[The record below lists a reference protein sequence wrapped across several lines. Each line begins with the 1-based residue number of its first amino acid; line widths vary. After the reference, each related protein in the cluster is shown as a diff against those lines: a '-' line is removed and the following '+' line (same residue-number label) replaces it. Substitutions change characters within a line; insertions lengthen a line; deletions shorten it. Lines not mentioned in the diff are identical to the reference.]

1 MVPYSSWLSAGDNSW
16 QLTAAT
22 LVGLMSIP
30 ALAVLY
36 GGLVQKKWAINTV
49 LMVFCTFCLTLI
61 VWVLWAF
68 KMGFGTPLVHT
79 FLGDPRSV
87 LGHAAE
93 EGQASIP
100 LLNGLMPNFRFP
112 ESSLMYFQFVFAA
125 ITPILFIGSVIG
137 RVSFKVWL
145 IFVPLWITFA
155 YAVNAFLLWGGGYWA
170 GKGALDFSGGYV
182 IHLAAGVS
190 GFVAAAVVGP
200 RLKRDRE
207 RAIPNNLLFVAVGA
221 GILWLGWNGFNGGD
235 PYFAGADAAAAV
247 VNTNVATAV
256 AMMTWIVMDMAFSSE
271 KKPTFLGGVNGM
283 ICGLVGITPAAGYVN
298 GFGAI
303 LIGLLDSAI
312 VWVAWYYLP
321 KYVWPFNKVDDAL
334 GVVYTHGIAGL
345 FGGLMVGLFAD
356 PKMIEYIG
364 LGKNPSV
371 SGAGLFYGHP
381 KQLAIQAG
389 AALTIIIWDAA
400 VTFVILMVI
409 KYVFRMN
416 LRLPDDVLEIG
427 DVAVHGE
434 EAYPSD
440 ELVSVSATSIADE
453 ARSVDGKVPEKAV
466 TALEGRY
473 LARRACAACGRSV
486 TGSASGHPRREVPGC
501 VTRSDARLPGAA
513 AQPGGGH
520 GQARQRD
527 HRPGHRPEGGAGHD
541 APADHA
547 GALES
552 EDDSGQRDEKSHAD
566 EQGPPHNGCLFPA
579 RWAWPVKCLH
589 PGNGLA
595 SAAVHGTAVSGRGRL
610 PPATRTRA
618 LR

>member
-1 MVPYSSWLSAGDNSW
+1 MSPYPAWLSSGDNSW

-36 GGLVQKKWAINTV
+36 GGLVQKKWAMNTV
-49 LMVFCTFCLTLI
+49 LMVFATFCLTLI
-61 VWVLWAF
+61 TWVLWAF
-68 KMGFGTPLVHT
+68 KMGFGTPLIST
-79 FLGDPRSV
+79 FVGDPRTV
-87 LGHAAE
+87 LGQMAE
-93 EGQASIP
+93 QGQANIP
-100 LLNGLMPNFRFP
+100 LLNGLMPSFRFP

-137 RVSFKVWL
+137 RISFKVWM

-247 VNTNVATAV
+247 VNTNLATAV
-256 AMMTWIVMDMAFSSE
+256 AMMTWIVMDMVFSSE
-271 KKPTFLGGVNGM
+271 KKPTFLGGLNGM

-303 LIGLLDSAI
+303 IIGLVCSSV
-312 VWVAWYYLP
+312 VWVAWAYLP

-345 FGGLMVGLFAD
+345 FGGLLVGLLAD
-356 PKMIEYIG
+356 PKMIEYLG
-364 LGKNPSV
+364 LGKNPSI

-381 KQLAIQAG
+381 HQLLVQFE

-400 VTFVILMVI
+400 VTFVILMFI
-409 KYVFRMN
+409 KYVLRMK
-416 LRLPDDVLEIG
+416 LRIPDDQLEIG
-427 DVAVHGE
+427 DIAVHGE
-434 EAYPSD
+434 EAYPSED
-440 ELVSVSATSIADE
+440 LISVGSSMADE
-453 ARSVDGKVPEKAV
+453 ASPTSREPEKAA
-466 TALEGRY
+466 T
-473 LARRACAACGRSV
+473 
-486 TGSASGHPRREVPGC
+486 
-501 VTRSDARLPGAA
+501 
-513 AQPGGGH
+513 
-520 GQARQRD
+520 
-527 HRPGHRPEGGAGHD
+527 
-541 APADHA
+541 
-547 GALES
+547 
-552 EDDSGQRDEKSHAD
+552 AD
-566 EQGPPHNGCLFPA
+566 E
-579 RWAWPVKCLH
+579 V
-589 PGNGLA
+589 
-595 SAAVHGTAVSGRGRL
+595 
-610 PPATRTRA
+610 
-618 LR
+618 

>member
-1 MVPYSSWLSAGDNSW
+1 VVPYPAWLNAGDNAW
-16 QLTAAT
+16 QLTAGT

-36 GGLVQKKWAINTV
+36 GGLVQKKWAMNTMM
-49 LMVFCTFCLTLI
+49 MVFCTFCLTLI
-61 VWVLWAF
+61 TWVLWAF

-79 FLGDPRSV
+79 FLGDPRSI

-93 EGQASIP
+93 QGQGNIP
-100 LLNGLMPNFRFP
+100 LLDGLMPNFRFP
-112 ESSLMYFQFVFAA
+112 ESSLAYFQFVFAA

-137 RVSFKVWL
+137 RMSFKAWL
-145 IFVPLWITFA
+145 VLVPLWITFV

-190 GFVAAAVVGP
+190 GFTAAAVIGP

-247 VNTNVATAV
+247 LNTNLATAV
-256 AMMTWIVMDMAFSSE
+256 AMMTWIFMDMAFSSE

-298 GFGAI
+298 GLGAI
-303 LIGLLDSAI
+303 LIGLIASAV

-345 FGGLMVGLFAD
+345 LGGLMVGLLAD

-364 LGKNPSV
+364 LGKTSSV

-381 KQLAIQAG
+381 KQLVIQLL
-389 AALTIIIWDAA
+389 AALTIIVWDGV
-400 VTFVILMVI
+400 VTFLILMVI
-409 KYVFRMN
+409 KYVFRMK

-440 ELVSVSATSIADE
+440 ELVSVGAASAADE
-453 ARSVDGKVPEKAV
+453 ASAQDGKRPEKAS
-466 TALEGRY
+466 T
-473 LARRACAACGRSV
+473 
-486 TGSASGHPRREVPGC
+486 VPKD
-501 VTRSDARLPGAA
+501 DA
-513 AQPGGGH
+513 
-520 GQARQRD
+520 
-527 HRPGHRPEGGAGHD
+527 
-541 APADHA
+541 
-547 GALES
+547 
-552 EDDSGQRDEKSHAD
+552 
-566 EQGPPHNGCLFPA
+566 
-579 RWAWPVKCLH
+579 
-589 PGNGLA
+589 
-595 SAAVHGTAVSGRGRL
+595 
-610 PPATRTRA
+610 
-618 LR
+618 